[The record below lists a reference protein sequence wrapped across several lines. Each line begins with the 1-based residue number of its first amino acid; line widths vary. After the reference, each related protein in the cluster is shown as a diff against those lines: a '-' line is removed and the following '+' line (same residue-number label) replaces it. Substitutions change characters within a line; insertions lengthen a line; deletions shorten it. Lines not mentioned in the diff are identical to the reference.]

1 MSELQER
8 VQFETRCSPA
18 FKQKLV
24 ELAYLS
30 GYVKK
35 LKIEDSNDPDLLVDV
50 GSVSADL
57 RYALLKSK
65 PGVSEMLMSI
75 NKSGALK
82 LRASDRSELR
92 DVLRK
97 FKAINSN
104 ISQIIDLT
112 EGQAFDYKDKH
123 YDLSKLASEFFM
135 VKTAVGECVD
145 KILKKGV
152 EIEVT
157 SGPIFDAK
165 YAVQSDYD
173 YPKTLTET
181 LALKTNVETRDRLKE
196 GKRIKLNLKTMVE
209 NAVIYRSS
217 APVNDPLVIRALE
230 IYRTL
235 NENILAA
242 HALIKKTGMNI
253 QVQQRLWS
261 DLSKRKNELTILVKD
276 MTTQL
281 QEKAKHD

>member
-30 GYVKK
+30 GYMKK
-35 LKIEDSNDPDLLVDV
+35 VKIEDPKDPELLIDV
-50 GSVSADL
+50 GSLSPDL

-75 NKSGALK
+75 NRWGTLK
-82 LRASDRSELR
+82 LRATDRSELR

-152 EIEVT
+152 EVEVT
-157 SGPIFDAK
+157 SGPVFDAK

-173 YPKTLTET
+173 LPKTLTDT
-181 LALKTNVETRDRLKE
+181 LTLKTNIETRDRLKE
-196 GKRIKLNLKTMVE
+196 GKKIKINLKKMVE
-209 NAVIYRSS
+209 DATIYRTS
-217 APVNDPLVIRALE
+217 APVNDRLIIRALE
-230 IYRTL
+230 IYRSL

-242 HALIKKTGMNI
+242 HALIKKTGMNT

-261 DLSKRKNELTILVKD
+261 DLSKRKSELTILLKD

>member
-30 GYVKK
+30 GYMKK
-35 LKIEDSNDPDLLVDV
+35 VKIEDPKDPELLIDV
-50 GSVSADL
+50 GSLSPDL

-75 NKSGALK
+75 NRWGTLK
-82 LRASDRSELR
+82 LRATDRSELR

-152 EIEVT
+152 EVEVT
-157 SGPIFDAK
+157 SGAVFDAK

-173 YPKTLTET
+173 LPKTLTET
-181 LALKTNVETRDRLKE
+181 LTLKTNIETRDRLKE
-196 GKRIKLNLKTMVE
+196 GKKIKINLKKMVE
-209 NAVIYRSS
+209 DATIYRTS
-217 APVNDPLVIRALE
+217 APVNDPLIIRALE
-230 IYRTL
+230 IYRSL

-242 HALIKKTGMNI
+242 HALIKKTGINI

-261 DLSKRKNELTILVKD
+261 DLSKRKSELTILLKD